1 MAIEVTEER
10 TGDVLVLLPSER
22 LDSSSAR
29 AFESILMGHVS
40 NGQRRIV
47 VDFSRLH
54 FIASSGLRVLLL
66 AARALKVESGML
78 ALCAMETNVEN
89 VFRVSGLHRII
100 AVETSRDAAIE
111 LVAQPLAGQ
120 SRRL

>member
-1 MAIEVTEER
+1 MSIEVAEQR
-10 TGDVLVLLPSER
+10 TGDVLVLVPSER

-29 AFESILMGHVS
+29 AFESILMGHVK

-66 AARALKVESGML
+66 AARALKVECGML
-78 ALCAMETNVEN
+78 ALCAMKTDVEN
-89 VFRVSGLHRII
+89 EFRVSGLARII
-100 AVETSRDAAIE
+100 AIEASRDAAIE
-111 LVAQPLAGQ
+111 LVAQTRTGTSL
-120 SRRL
+120 